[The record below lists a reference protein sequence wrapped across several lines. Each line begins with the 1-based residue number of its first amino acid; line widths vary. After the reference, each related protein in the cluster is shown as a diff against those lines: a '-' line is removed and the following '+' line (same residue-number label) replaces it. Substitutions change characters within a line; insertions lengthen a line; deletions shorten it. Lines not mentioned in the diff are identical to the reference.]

1 MADLESWQCLP
12 EPPDE
17 QAELSRVSPLERR
30 RVVELGVALGR
41 RVRLQLADPPHPILL
56 AVQLNSPRTNRVC
69 QVCEEKSSKIEDAI
83 LINLKR
89 FPKFL
94 PTSPFNRANLVHE
107 VGGVRAVDAVVYGG
121 EVSQFVDPCE
131 RQLWIRS

>member
-1 MADLESWQCLP
+1 MILIFDFRSYSTTNLLSRGYHPLPDLESGQCLP

-17 QAELSRVSPLERR
+17 PAELCRVAPLERR

-69 QVCEEKSSKIEDAI
+69 QVCEEKSSKIDDAI
-83 LINLKR
+83 VINFKR
-89 FPKFL
+89 FPKFQ
-94 PTSPFNRANLVHE
+94 P
-107 VGGVRAVDAVVYGG
+107 
-121 EVSQFVDPCE
+121 
-131 RQLWIRS
+131 